1 MAEAAIVQ
9 LPSLPY
15 DVICDTDDEQEWLA
29 VRNTGIGASEIGAVL
44 GLPGVSHRSSPLKV
58 FMEKVGAIE
67 PEDLSDVEAIE
78 WGHEM
83 EPVIARRYKARTGR
97 PVERGRRGRYQVL
110 RSKLYPWA
118 LCSLD
123 FWTADNDGGERRP
136 LEVKNVSAFLA
147 EDWLDGTPDYYHAQ
161 VQQQILVTGKPL
173 ATSACCIGGN
183 RLAWCDVPR
192 DEQMIRKIIFHGSL
206 MWERIVQRIP
216 PEPDGSEATKQL
228 LARLYPQDN
237 DSSVE
242 LPAALLDIVEDWRR
256 LKGEVKDRIKLITLK
271 ENEIKATLGKAR
283 EGYFATGDRITW
295 ASHVVREHTVK
306 EHSQRP
312 LLFHPKKED

>member
-1 MAEAAIVQ
+1 MSAAIVQ

-15 DVICDTDDEQEWLA
+15 DIVCDTDDEQEWLEA
-29 VRNTGIGASEIGAVL
+29 RNTGIGASEIGAVL

-58 FMEKVGAIE
+58 FMEKVGAIA

-83 EPVIARRYKARTGR
+83 EPVIANRYNARTGR

-110 RSKLYPWA
+110 RSKQYPWA

-123 FWTADNDGGERRP
+123 FWTADDAGGERRP

-147 EDWLDGTPDYYHAQ
+147 EDWLDGTPDYYFAQ

-192 DEQMIRKIIFHGSL
+192 DETMIRKIIFHGTL
-206 MWERIVQRIP
+206 MWERILQKVP
-216 PEPDGSEATKQL
+216 PEPDGSAATKVL
-228 LARLYPQDN
+228 LSRLYPQD
-237 DSSVE
+237 DGSSVE
-242 LPAALLDIVEDWRR
+242 LPAVLLAIVDEWRLAKLDIT
-256 LKGEVKDRIKLITLK
+256 KAKKTADRC
-271 ENEIKATLGKAR
+271 EAEIKATLGTNR

-295 ASHVVREHTVK
+295 ATHTVREHVVK
-306 EHSQRP
+306 EHTQRP
-312 LLFHPKKED
+312 LLFHQKKEV